1 MSTLKKGMN
10 SREKK
15 MKEKLNL
22 IIKTGTLILIAGCM
36 WLIKDLTSVVKKN
49 TEEIE
54 WLVNFHILEMKR
66 ETGSLDYDRQTY
78 YKNEESQDGN

>member
-36 WLIKDLTSVVKKN
+36 WLIGIIRL
-49 TEEIE
+49 
-54 WLVNFHILEMKR
+54 
-66 ETGSLDYDRQTY
+66 
-78 YKNEESQDGN
+78 